1 MELIGR
7 QKLIKDIF
15 ESLRSYSIND
25 TRIIGDIMDIIEKE
39 ETIINLHGEFEYGRI
54 LAPCRRCGSYELL
67 INTELD
73 KAISNEYHKIY
84 KIKFTCADCGKTAYT
99 YTSRPSEAYR
109 EWNRDYVKSK
119 IGQ

>member
-67 INTELD
+67 INTELN
-73 KAISNEYHKIY
+73 KAMSNEYHKIY
-84 KIKFTCADCGKTAYT
+84 KIEFNNKENYYNECMFTFFLYK
-99 YTSRPSEAYR
+99 PSKQFCPY
-109 EWNRDYVKSK
+109 S
-119 IGQ
+119 

>member
-25 TRIIGDIMDIIEKE
+25 TRIIGDIMDVIRKE

-67 INTELD
+67 INTELNE
-73 KAISNEYHKIY
+73 ALSNKYHKIY
-84 KIKFTCADCGKTAYT
+84 KIKFTCADCGANYYT

>member
-7 QKLIKDIF
+7 QKLIEDIYN
-15 ESLRSYSIND
+15 SLRSYHLND
-25 TRIIGDIMDIIEKE
+25 TRVIADIMDVIQKEK
-39 ETIINLHGEFEYGRI
+39 TIINLHGEFEYGRI

-67 INTELD
+67 INTELNE
-73 KAISNEYHKIY
+73 AMSNKYHKIY
-84 KIKFTCADCGKTAYT
+84 KIKFTCADCGANYYT

>member
-39 ETIINLHGEFEYGRI
+39 KTIINLHGEF
-54 LAPCRRCGSYELL
+54 
-67 INTELD
+67 
-73 KAISNEYHKIY
+73 
-84 KIKFTCADCGKTAYT
+84 
-99 YTSRPSEAYR
+99 
-109 EWNRDYVKSK
+109 
-119 IGQ
+119 